1 MELTIEQIKAA
12 LEANPGL
19 EKDLAALAVQTDS
32 GKTILN
38 NVLKTSNTDAD
49 KTYKEATKTAYENVE
64 KALLDEGLEKPQG
77 AKASEWAASI
87 AKELKELQQKSKAK
101 QQDADESAKLIE
113 QIKLEA
119 QQQVLE
125 AQQQAEELKTQ
136 FATQTHQAQISSIA
150 LEFDETQSK
159 EAVQALKSIVV
170 NQMLSNSRVI
180 DGRTVYFD
188 GEKPMLDP
196 KTMDYMSAEQVL
208 KSKLAPVLAKAK
220 QPGGGANITTDK
232 TGTKVA
238 GLNLQSTP
246 KSRVEFLA
254 LFNKAATAQGI
265 ANGSEQYYSLYDK
278 AVEQY
283 SIYSLPES

>member
-1 MELTIEQIKAA
+1 M
-12 LEANPGL
+12 
-19 EKDLAALAVQTDS
+19 
-32 GKTILN
+32 
-38 NVLKTSNTDAD
+38 
-49 KTYKEATKTAYENVE
+49 
-64 KALLDEGLEKPQG
+64 
-77 AKASEWAASI
+77 
-87 AKELKELQQKSKAK
+87 
-101 QQDADESAKLIE
+101 
-113 QIKLEA
+113 EA

-125 AQQQAEELKTQ
+125 VQQQLEEFKTKSAIQTHKTQ
-136 FATQTHQAQISSIA
+136 IDSIA
-150 LEFDETQSK
+150 LEFDETQNK
-159 EAVQALKSIVV
+159 EAVQAFKATVV

-246 KSRVEFLA
+246 KTRVEFMA
-254 LFNKAATAQGI
+254 LFDIAAAAQGI
-265 ANGSEQYYSLYDK
+265 AKGSDDYNSLYDK
-278 AVEQY
+278 AAEQY
-283 SIYSLPES
+283 NMYSLPES